1 MHLQPLVRRL
11 LTRLLSL
18 IPPMVLVMSVGRLG
32 SNMMLV
38 ASQVVLS
45 IVLPFIIFL
54 LIRFTSFRTVIRL
67 RATAP
72 DVRAERKA
80 DVEEEQGVV
89 EDQYL
94 DFSDGWIVSGIGYV
108 IGAVTMTTNG
118 YLFITPTPGD
128 GT

>member
-1 MHLQPLVRRL
+1 
-11 LTRLLSL
+11 
-18 IPPMVLVMSVGRLG
+18 MSVGRSG
-32 SNMMLV
+32 INTMLV

-45 IVLPFIIFL
+45 IELPFIIFL
-54 LIRFTSFRTVIRL
+54 LIRFTSLRTVMRV

-94 DFSDGWIVSGIGYV
+94 DFSDVWIVSGIGYV
-108 IGAVTMTTNG
+108 IGAVTMTANG
-118 YLFITPTPGD
+118 YLFITSTLGY

>member
-1 MHLQPLVRRL
+1 
-11 LTRLLSL
+11 
-18 IPPMVLVMSVGRLG
+18 
-32 SNMMLV
+32 MLV

-45 IVLPFIIFL
+45 VVLPFIIFL
-54 LIRFTSFRTVIRL
+54 LIPFTSFRTVIRL

-108 IGAVTMTTNG
+108 IGAVTMTANG